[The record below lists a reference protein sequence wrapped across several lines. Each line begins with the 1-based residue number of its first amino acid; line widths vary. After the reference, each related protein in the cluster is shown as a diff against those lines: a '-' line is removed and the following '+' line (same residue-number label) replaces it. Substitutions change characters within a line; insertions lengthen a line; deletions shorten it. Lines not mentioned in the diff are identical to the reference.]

1 MVIQIRNIN
10 DYSTKMEQLFIE
22 AKNRKI
28 WFLYGDLGAGKTTL
42 VQQVCRHLGSKD
54 EVTSPTFSLV
64 NEYESPNEQIYHLD
78 LYRLKNFDEA
88 LDVGIME
95 YLDSGQYCLI
105 EWPQLIE
112 HLADDTVLKINI
124 EILDKSSRSINLH

>member
-95 YLDSGQYCLI
+95 YLDSGRYCLI